1 MLTTPLQLAHMTA
14 TIAARGERY
23 EPSLVRGFRG
33 AESGETVLLE
43 PAALP
48 GVTVR
53 EDGDWDRIIS
63 AMNAV
68 LQGETGTARSVG
80 MDAPFTM
87 AGKSGTAQVFT
98 VAQDEEY
105 NAEEVAER
113 MRDHALF
120 IAFAPLEA
128 PRIAVAVIIE
138 NGESGSRVA
147 APVAKAVIENY
158 LENNP

>member
-1 MLTTPLQLAHMTA
+1 
-14 TIAARGERY
+14 
-23 EPSLVRGFRG
+23 
-33 AESGETVLLE
+33 
-43 PAALP
+43 
-48 GVTVR
+48 
-53 EDGDWDRIIS
+53 
-63 AMNAV
+63 
-68 LQGETGTARSVG
+68 
-80 MDAPFTM
+80 M

-105 NAEEVAER
+105 ESEEIDER

-147 APVAKAVIENY
+147 APVARTVLETY
-158 LENNP
+158 LGSTL